1 MKKLIS
7 VSALALALVAGPAF
21 AEEDTKPQIPTD
33 WFKVPVMVDCAP
45 MQKIVEM
52 VSNQFGEIPMM
63 QGEQIIQWAN
73 GQAIPAGM
81 ALAVNSTTKSWTL
94 VSHFPDGIGCVIASG
109 GKLTPVYTGKKIS
122 IKHTK

>member
-1 MKKLIS
+1 
-7 VSALALALVAGPAF
+7 
-21 AEEDTKPQIPTD
+21 
-33 WFKVPVMVDCAP
+33 
-45 MQKIVEM
+45 
-52 VSNQFGEIPMM
+52 MM
-63 QGEQIIQWAN
+63 QGEQIVQWAN

-81 ALAVNSTTKSWTL
+81 ALAVNSNTRSWTL